1 MESRATDNSTIFER
15 PAPRSLGVSHT
26 ILAFV
31 RSDRRAMVGGILL
44 ILYILVGLVGT
55 RIAPHDTDSP
65 NLAVRM
71 QAPSRAHWMGTDRIG
86 RDVLSRIIAGTQVS
100 LHVAAGAVM
109 MALML
114 GAPLGALGSYLGGA
128 VDSLVQRVME
138 GIMAFPS
145 LVLALALVALAG
157 PSVIMLWFA
166 IAFSSIPRYA
176 RLIRSGVLT
185 QKEREYVYAARA
197 MGQSPMRILVWQILP
212 NIMAP
217 IAVQLTLDFARAIS
231 VEAALS
237 YLGLGLSVPYI
248 SWGTMIRDAQDFLE
262 VAPWL
267 AIFPGVTLAGVILG
281 FTLMGDALRDRMD
294 PRMRRSLTRGTGLGT
309 GIGNV
314 EYPRALRA

>member
-1 MESRATDNSTIFER
+1 
-15 PAPRSLGVSHT
+15 
-26 ILAFV
+26 
-31 RSDRRAMVGGILL
+31 
-44 ILYILVGLVGT
+44 
-55 RIAPHDTDSP
+55 
-65 NLAVRM
+65 M
-71 QAPSRAHWMGTDRIG
+71 QAPSSEHWLGTDRIG
-86 RDVLSRIIAGTQVS
+86 RDVLTRIIAGAQVS
-100 LHVAAGAVM
+100 LEVAVGAVV

-114 GAPLGALGSYLGGA
+114 GAPLGALGSYTGGTFDA
-128 VDSLVQRVME
+128 LVQRVME

-145 LVLALALVALAG
+145 LMLAMALVALAG
-157 PSVIMLWFA
+157 PSVVMLWCA

-197 MGQSPMRILVWQILP
+197 MGQSAMRILMRQILP

-267 AIFPGVTLAGVILG
+267 AIFPGLALAGVILG
-281 FTLMGDALRDRMD
+281 FTLLGDALRDRMD
-294 PRMRRSLTRGTGLGT
+294 PRMRRSLTRPNL
-309 GIGNV
+309 
-314 EYPRALRA
+314 EYR